1 MIKSLGVIAGIACLM
16 TLSVSFAADVS
27 EKDAWTSWLG
37 KQESS
42 TTLKARWSAD
52 QSRLQHVGGVLIPA
66 ADARS
71 LERRVSDLATEIRVL
86 QGMDVAELS
95 AVRKS
100 GTLTRKSYR
109 YEQQYEGLPVE
120 GHDLVINVRG
130 DGAVVGFQNNLKTF
144 LKPATLVNLT
154 PKRAHELALDALE
167 QGLSPAAGAK
177 VEPTLVVLPVFE
189 TPVRVWKVPVTALP
203 HGFYTIYVRADDG
216 KVLWVRNQMIR

>member
-1 MIKSLGVIAGIACLM
+1 M
-16 TLSVSFAADVS
+16 
-27 EKDAWTSWLG
+27 G
-37 KQESS
+37 KHENS

-52 QSRLQHVGGVLIPA
+52 NSRLEHVGGVLIPA
-66 ADARS
+66 ADPRS
-71 LERRVSDLATEIRVL
+71 PELRVAELANEIRVM
-86 QGMDVAELS
+86 QGMKAAELG

-100 GTLTRKSYR
+100 GTLTRKAYR

-144 LKPATLVNLT
+144 MKPATAVHLS
-154 PKRAHELALDALE
+154 PESAHALALDALE
-167 QGLSPAAGAK
+167 EGLNPVVGAK
-177 VEPTLVVLPVFE
+177 VEPKLVVLPVFE

-216 KVLWVRNQMIR
+216 KVLWVRNQMIN